1 MEEIYETDEMT
12 EEEMDEFLDYLE
24 DLEDDFDID
33 EKYHPRED
41 DDESEEDSDE
51 DETLNNKNNKKY
63 EIIEK
68 AKKSGLSV
76 LKSNKNNDM
85 PLAPSSNGSSI
96 KINNKD
102 GGSVEIPKD
111 VIFDGFSTLM
121 NLGKEIGYEFYKRQ
135 YYKNKYK
142 KH

>member
-1 MEEIYETDEMT
+1 MKEEIYETDEMT
-12 EEEMDEFLDYLE
+12 EEEMDDFLDYLE

-51 DETLNNKNNKKY
+51 DETLNNRKY

-76 LKSNKNNDM
+76 LKGNKENDM
-85 PLAPSSNGSSI
+85 PLAPSSNGSTI
-96 KINNKD
+96 KINNKN

-121 NLGKEIGYEFYKRQ
+121 NLGKELGYEFYKRQ